1 MTPAP
6 RGPKTTKWLFER
18 FLHNLRRFS
27 DDRCCTAIN
36 TNPCH
41 PVDLTLSQVGNDIVA
56 RRRLGIRVHRCSPST
71 TMPTPRCSAATDA
84 IGMWSSAPPD
94 S

>member
-41 PVDLTLSQVGNDIVA
+41 PVGVTLA
-56 RRRLGIRVHRCSPST
+56 
-71 TMPTPRCSAATDA
+71 
-84 IGMWSSAPPD
+84 
-94 S
+94 